1 MLNEISTHQDSTA
14 IQGDW
19 IEFYNTSNAMMD
31 LSGWKVVSGSNEFI
45 FPDSSSIESN
55 GYLLLSANY
64 KEMALMVSG
73 QVLNTPLGFGL
84 SSKKDNLLLMDS
96 EDFIV
101 DSLRV
106 DIEIYFPHLEG
117 SQNRNIERVNP
128 VLDRWKP
135 SVKSSPGKEND
146 LFEPIK
152 PQKIE
157 KQNDSVFYIVVGG
170 VLFALLLISGFFVRK
185 KWIKTDSDSNV

>member
-1 MLNEISTHQDSTA
+1 MLI
-14 IQGDW
+14 
-19 IEFYNTSNAMMD
+19 
-31 LSGWKVVSGSNEFI
+31 LKFI
-45 FPDSSSIESN
+45 FHIWR
-55 GYLLLSANY
+55 G
-64 KEMALMVSG
+64 
-73 QVLNTPLGFGL
+73 
-84 SSKKDNLLLMDS
+84 
-96 EDFIV
+96 
-101 DSLRV
+101 
-106 DIEIYFPHLEG
+106 H
-117 SQNRNIERVNP
+117 QNRNIERVNP